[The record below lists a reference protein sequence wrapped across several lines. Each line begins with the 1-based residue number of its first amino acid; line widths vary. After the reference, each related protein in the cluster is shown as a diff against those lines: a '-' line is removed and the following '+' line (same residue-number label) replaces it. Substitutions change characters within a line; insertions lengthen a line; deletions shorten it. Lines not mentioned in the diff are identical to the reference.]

1 MSITRI
7 NRFESMVSELRA
19 DGADIS
25 LRAANVIEELGDE
38 LGEYLGAYN
47 RVCGSVAKSAWPESE
62 LSDAKIVETI
72 RGNSDIA
79 SMRRAVLWASDLIAN
94 GKIGTIPENGG
105 AS

>member
-1 MSITRI
+1 MSTARV

-25 LRAANVIEELGDE
+25 RRAANVIEDLGDQ
-38 LGEYLGAYN
+38 LAEYLGAYN
-47 RVCGSVAKSAWPESE
+47 RVCGSVAKSAWPESD
-62 LSDAKIVETI
+62 LSDAEIVEAI

-79 SMRRAVLWASDLIAN
+79 SMRRAFLWASDLIAS
-94 GKIGTIPENGG
+94 GKIGPIPEEGG